1 MKTEKTETTLLDS
14 YVEIYR
20 DFILLPYRVERQSRR
35 STPNESITEISYVVH
50 RAGISFESGIEGTDP
65 SSDHYRTA
73 EGAIAVAKAWID
85 YNELNFVEM
94 F

>member
-1 MKTEKTETTLLDS
+1 MKTEATLLDS
-14 YVEIYR
+14 AVEIYR

-35 STPNESITEISYVVH
+35 STPNELITEVSFVVH

-65 SSDHYRTA
+65 SSDHYRSV